1 MVDARRRISEN
12 VMTVYVSVEDR
23 IGASLG
29 SMCATELMQLL
40 DRRKRFARESF
51 DADTVLPL
59 E

>member
-1 MVDARRRISEN
+1 
-12 VMTVYVSVEDR
+12 MTVYVSVEDR